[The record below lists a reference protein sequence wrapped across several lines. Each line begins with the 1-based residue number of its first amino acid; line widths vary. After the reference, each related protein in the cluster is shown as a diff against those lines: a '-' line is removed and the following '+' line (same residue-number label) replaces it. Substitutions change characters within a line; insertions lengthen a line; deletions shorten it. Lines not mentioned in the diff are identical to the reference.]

1 MQTMRRR
8 DAMKMDLKLIKLCVV
23 VRWTSRCM
31 RKMKNNNNSIQQPAF
46 NCNYYFGFNRDIKSH
61 SYEIEIPSILFV
73 IHLTICFWQT
83 TASPSAP
90 VAAANSLKITSFH
103 VCAFHTLMRTHKH
116 TCSASQPSRTV
127 SKESEH
133 GLDFFTIRNFYFLV
147 AAFSVAV
154 FCKPTTMIPIWIA
167 HTHIHTRVIM
177 PLHGTKQ
184 LRSLTFSQVK
194 FSFTAA

>member
-31 RKMKNNNNSIQQPAF
+31 RKMKNNNNSKQQPAF

-73 IHLTICFWQT
+73 IHHTICFWQT

-133 GLDFFTIRNFYFLV
+133 GLDFFYHQKFLFLGRCF
-147 AAFSVAV
+147 FSCC
-154 FCKPTTMIPIWIA
+154 FFINQQRWY
-167 HTHIHTRVIM
+167 RF
-177 PLHGTKQ
+177 G
-184 LRSLTFSQVK
+184 
-194 FSFTAA
+194 

>member
-31 RKMKNNNNSIQQPAF
+31 RKMKNNNNSKQQPAF

-73 IHLTICFWQT
+73 IHHTICFWQT

-116 TCSASQPSRTV
+116 TSIHAQQANRVERWVKNQNMGSI
-127 SKESEH
+127 
-133 GLDFFTIRNFYFLV
+133 FFTIRNFYFLV

-154 FCKPTTMIPIWIA
+154 FFINQQRWY
-167 HTHIHTRVIM
+167 RF
-177 PLHGTKQ
+177 G
-184 LRSLTFSQVK
+184 
-194 FSFTAA
+194 

>member
-31 RKMKNNNNSIQQPAF
+31 RKMKNNNNSKQQPAF

-73 IHLTICFWQT
+73 IHHTICFWQT

-90 VAAANSLKITSFH
+90 VAAANSLKITIFH

-116 TCSASQPSRTV
+116 TSIHAQRANRVERWVKNQNMGSIFLPSEIFI
-127 SKESEH
+127 SWS
-133 GLDFFTIRNFYFLV
+133 LLFQLLFFY
-147 AAFSVAV
+147 
-154 FCKPTTMIPIWIA
+154 KPTTMIPIWIA
-167 HTHIHTRVIM
+167 HTHTYT
-177 PLHGTKQ
+177 LG
-184 LRSLTFSQVK
+184 
-194 FSFTAA
+194 